1 MPSFWVEE
9 VAQQQECFGLRSSD
23 WQRENFLCD

>member
-9 VAQQQECFGLRSSD
+9 VAQQKECFGLRSSD
-23 WQRENFLCD
+23 WQRENSLRD